1 MVFITVKGKKKNLSV
16 CNVIHSQSSAWCSP
30 QVSCPWPLPPLP
42 SGLRHFHIQAEVPMK
57 TKQRYLCRATA
68 TRKPCQ
74 YRKKRRCLAESLR
87 TFRLQPRLQRKSPCE
102 PVRKK
107 KCWDPW
113 RSLRKILRTECRWR
127 RTGQDITA
135 SNKSQHYQPE
145 SMPRNSRSGGKGT
158 CVLLGVDENWL
169 PPTPGG

>member
-1 MVFITVKGKKKNLSV
+1 MVFITVKGKKKSFSLQCNPLSV
-16 CNVIHSQSSAWCSP
+16 QCMVFTPGFLS
-30 QVSCPWPLPPLP
+30 L
-42 SGLRHFHIQAEVPMK
+42 
-57 TKQRYLCRATA
+57 ATA
-68 TRKPCQ
+68 SPTIWSQALPYSSRGANENKTEISVQSYCH
-74 YRKKRRCLAESLR
+74 KKTLPIQKETWRYLAESLR

-113 RSLRKILRTECRWR
+113 RSLRKILRMECRWR
-127 RTGQDITA
+127 RTGQDITV

-145 SMPRNSRSGGKGT
+145 SMPGNSRSGGKGT